1 MPDSNERPTILETVI
16 LATKLTTHI
25 KWGREELHPRRSPTT
40 YPVVFNRHIRAL
52 DKKPARPTAL
62 PSGSNL
68 LTVSATPYN
77 RNYFLNKKALIHFSM
92 ITSSL
97 SLSQFINCSS
107 FLKSNGIIPL
117 LNIKP
122 NKSQFEKIK

>member
-1 MPDSNERPTILETVI
+1 MPDSNRRPTVLETVI

-52 DKKPARPTAL
+52 DKKPARPTTL

-77 RNYFLNKKALIHFSM
+77 RNYFLNKQALIHFSM

-107 FLKSNGIIPL
+107 LLKSNGIIPL

-122 NKSQFEKIK
+122 NKSQLERLK